1 MTGQLAAVWWPL
13 CFRQQGAH
21 RIAQYWAQSNGRGSM
36 CVPLPKAQRL
46 PFAARQHD
54 RTDEA
59 CHIRTHLAL
68 LGMVGVL
75 GMAGVDAAI

>member
-1 MTGQLAAVWWPL
+1 
-13 CFRQQGAH
+13 
-21 RIAQYWAQSNGRGSM
+21 M

-68 LGMVGVL
+68 IGMVGVL
-75 GMAGVDAAI
+75 GMAGVDAVELRMLAHDDENCEISSAGAFLSSLRGK